1 MAACRSYSIQKLSPR
16 KEKIQKKRGD
26 KGDSGGLYN
35 MQHTAYPIWETF
47 TFLKSCTN
55 RYSYTLAFS
64 QSSIK
69 SYASYSLLKNS
80 SIEISLIG
88 LLEQCSLLP
97 YLIISFFG
105 KSGMIFLTFFAG
117 TDLRTDF
124 LAVWTA
130 LIYTGEN

>member
-1 MAACRSYSIQKLSPR
+1 VAACRSYSIQKLSPR

-47 TFLKSCTN
+47 TN

-80 SIEISLIG
+80 SIEISSIG
-88 LLEQCSLLP
+88 LLEQCSPLH
-97 YLIISFFG
+97 YLIIFFFG
-105 KSGMIFLTFFAG
+105 RYGMIFLAFFAG

-124 LAVWTA
+124 LAVWTKN
-130 LIYTGEN
+130 LSRLVHN